1 MTDLDNTQIL
11 SADESL
17 LQDSSIIELEASL
30 KIISGTDSNTY
41 QIGKE
46 TIIGRGNPSDL
57 IISAPSLSKQHAKV
71 TLNNGQYFITD
82 LGSSNKTFHNK
93 IQLQPNVC
101 YALHNGDELKLGDVV
116 CLFQEQKQS
125 NKNVSI
131 CLIFT
136 QFSMEKTF

>member
-17 LQDSSIIELEASL
+17 LQNSSTIELEASL

-82 LGSSNKTFHNK
+82 LG
-93 IQLQPNVC
+93 
-101 YALHNGDELKLGDVV
+101 
-116 CLFQEQKQS
+116 
-125 NKNVSI
+125 
-131 CLIFT
+131 
-136 QFSMEKTF
+136 